1 MKLPAMATVGKRMT
15 AEEFEPL
22 PGEGKLYEL
31 IDGELR
37 EISPLIM
44 WPGKARSISRYDYA
58 RMSGAARW
66 AV

>member
-15 AEEFEPL
+15 AEKFEPL
-22 PGEGKLYEL
+22 PDEGKLYEL

-37 EISPLIM
+37 EISPLTM
-44 WPGKARSISRYDYA
+44 WPGRARAISLYDYA
-58 RMSGAARW
+58 CMSGAARS

>member
-1 MKLPAMATVGKRMT
+1 MKLPAIATVGKRMT

-22 PGEGKLYEL
+22 PDEGKLYEL

-37 EISPLIM
+37 EISPLTIG
-44 WPGKARSISRYDYA
+44 PGRAISRYDYA